1 MLLTR
6 VYSRLTAWR
15 DDDRGAA
22 MAAVMALLAV
32 SLLLSTLVASS
43 VVTATGVTS
52 SARANVQSQAAAE
65 AGVAAARA
73 GLVAGTCAAS
83 GNQYAS
89 ASGATPRYLA
99 TIWVP
104 LGAGW
109 QRGCPAN
116 LTTQV
121 RILSTGYAS
130 AAGVAGNY
138 AHDTSHLEVVLSSAT
153 TPTQIN
159 ATGPA
164 VYAFSATGFSGGGSL
179 VGVEGSNPA
188 ILIKTGDVDC
198 TGGADGD
205 TDIVVAN
212 GNLKV
217 AGGCLIS
224 GNAWASGSISMP
236 GGPDIGGNAVA
247 SAISITGGSEVGGS
261 VWVTNGIS
269 MSGGA
274 SVGGNATA
282 ASIDFANGGTV
293 NGNVQVTGLA
303 NFKNSGT
310 VGGNITA
317 GTLTFKSGGLVKGHA
332 WVYGATTLDWGSKIE
347 KNLRTATISQPNYS
361 SGLVGGTTTVAS
373 STANSSPYATNPS
386 APTAPLV
393 PDWVDFDYDPS
404 EWEGFTV
411 KTITGTTCSYAQV
424 VSAISSAAGSKVLI
438 NALGCSRGISIS
450 GSDVVTLTADTA
462 IFTNKLSLSG
472 GGGFTAS
479 SAKRLWLI
487 TPDETDNDQ
496 PTCTSGNNSYSIS
509 GGFSFSTNLS
519 VMLYTPCDVSLGSS
533 TTFRGQVFSGQAGIA
548 GGATLGYV
556 AVGLPGV
563 DLSTG
568 QETTV
573 SASEIDRAVVS
584 SRNVSVGN

>member
-15 DDDRGAA
+15 DDERGAA

-43 VVTATGVTS
+43 VVTAAGVTTG
-52 SARANVQSQAAAE
+52 ARAGVQSQAAAE

-73 GLVAGTCAAS
+73 GLVSGTCTAS

-89 ASGATPRYLA
+89 PSGTTPRYLA
-99 TIWVP
+99 TVWVP
-104 LGAGW
+104 AGSGW
-109 QRGCPAN
+109 TRGCPAT

-121 RILSTGYAS
+121 RILSTGYA
-130 AAGVAGNY
+130 AATGVAGNS

-179 VGVEGSNPA
+179 VGVDGSNPA

-198 TGGADGD
+198 TGGADGE

-212 GNLKV
+212 GDLKV
-217 AGGCLIS
+217 AGGCLIT
-224 GNAWASGSISMP
+224 GNAWATGRITMP
-236 GGPDIGGNAVA
+236 GGPNIGGNAVA
-247 SAISITGGSEVGGS
+247 SGISITGSSSVGGS
-261 VWVTNGIS
+261 VWVTNDIS
-269 MSGGA
+269 LSGGA

-282 ASIDFANGGTV
+282 ASIDFSNGGTV

-310 VGGNITA
+310 VTGNLTA

-347 KNLRTATISQPNYS
+347 KNLRTATLSKPNNS

-373 STANSSPYATNPS
+373 SSANSSPYATNPS
-386 APTAPLV
+386 APSAPLV
-393 PDWVDFDYDPS
+393 PDWVDFDYDPT
-404 EWEGFTV
+404 EWDGFVV
-411 KTITGTTCSYAQV
+411 KTITGSTCSYAQV
-424 VSAISSAAGSKVLI
+424 VSAINSAAGSKVVV
-438 NALGCSRGISIS
+438 NALGCSRGISIG
-450 GSDVVTLTADTA
+450 GSDIVTLSADTA
-462 IFTNKLSLSG
+462 IFAHEFSLSG

-479 SAKRLWLI
+479 TAKRLWLI
-487 TPDETDNDQ
+487 TPDETDDNQ
-496 PTCTSGNNSYSIS
+496 PTCTSGNNSYGIS
-509 GGFSFSTNLS
+509 GGFSFSTKLS

-533 TTFRGQVFSGQAGIA
+533 TTFRGQVFSGRASMA
-548 GGATLGYV
+548 GGSSLGYV

-563 DLSTG
+563 DLNTG

-573 SASEIDRAVVS
+573 SATEIDRTIVS
-584 SRNVSVGN
+584 SRNVSAGN